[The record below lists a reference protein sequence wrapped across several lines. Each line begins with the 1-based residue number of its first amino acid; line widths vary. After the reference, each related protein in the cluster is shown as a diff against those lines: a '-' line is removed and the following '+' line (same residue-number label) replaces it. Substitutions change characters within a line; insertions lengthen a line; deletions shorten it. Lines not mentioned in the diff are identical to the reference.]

1 VRGAEGEWYER
12 HTISQ
17 DLPQLAT
24 DALVVGWDTQSL
36 RVLAG
41 ESPSAYALDLG
52 DLLARALLEL
62 GPSRPIS
69 VPRPVAVHPLPL
81 LVDRLSAGRERLEVE
96 SELSRAAQE
105 LLERPL
111 PD

>member
-24 DALVVGWDTQSL
+24 DALVAGWDTRSL

-41 ESPSAYALDLG
+41 EAANAY
-52 DLLARALLEL
+52 
-62 GPSRPIS
+62 PP
-69 VPRPVAVHPLPL
+69 
-81 LVDRLSAGRERLEVE
+81 DRLQGAVDGPDPGYMKLAVRRPPRSGRVG
-96 SELSRAAQE
+96 
-105 LLERPL
+105 L
-111 PD
+111 PYR